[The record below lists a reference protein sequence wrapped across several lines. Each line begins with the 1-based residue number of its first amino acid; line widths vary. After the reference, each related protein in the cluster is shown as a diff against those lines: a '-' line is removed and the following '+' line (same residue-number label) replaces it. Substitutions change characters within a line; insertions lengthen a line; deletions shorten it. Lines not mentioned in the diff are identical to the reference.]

1 MVDTTDY
8 CTNWTADPS
17 MSLPVNLANFIV
29 SGGSLIQ
36 SKYQHQVNLEN
47 EEELFKKEM
56 KQMEDE
62 HKKVSW
68 ILFFVDSK

>member
-1 MVDTTDY
+1 
-8 CTNWTADPS
+8 

-62 HKKVSW
+62 HKKVR
-68 ILFFVDSK
+68 